1 MEEQMNKYEYAALQI
16 AVIGYTV
23 MAILYILK

>member
-16 AVIGYTV
+16 DVIGYTV